1 MVCSFEVEIQLQ
13 RKMILVELSSNE
25 KQCTQRD
32 EFCALMTETT
42 KNMSGGV
49 NSTQSAKKS
58 VQSEIA
64 AFLKASVEQGTIAQ
78 ARADLRQKWIKKIVH
93 LSGKKFIEFEFL
105 TRIAVFRAQCPQPET
120 DFGFADENNWNG
132 C

>member
-1 MVCSFEVEIQLQ
+1 MTM
-13 RKMILVELSSNE
+13 K
-25 KQCTQRD
+25 RD